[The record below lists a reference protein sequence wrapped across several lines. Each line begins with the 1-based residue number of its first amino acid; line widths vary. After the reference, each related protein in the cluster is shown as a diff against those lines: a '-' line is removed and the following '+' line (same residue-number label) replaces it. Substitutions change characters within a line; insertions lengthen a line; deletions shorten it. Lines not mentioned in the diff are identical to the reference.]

1 MAFKHLALFNGIGGF
16 QLAASWMGWEN
27 VAHVEINPWCN
38 EVVKQHFPESKC
50 YTDIK
55 QFDGTQYKGTIDI
68 ITGGFPC
75 QPFSTAGSR
84 KGNEDDRY
92 LWPEMLRVIRE
103 IQPTYIVAE
112 NVYGIIN
119 QGNGMVFETV
129 CSQMEDAGYEVQP
142 FIIPACAIGAQIRR
156 DRVWFVGRLSNSSG
170 IRFQGDKEFQEGQQ
184 HRARWEAQ
192 HFIDPLYRISRTE
205 YRRGE
210 STFNGGINGVSG
222 ELDELEAIGN
232 AIVPQLAFCIF
243 RAVGFF
249 NAKILHQ
256 TSL

>member
-1 MAFKHLALFNGIGGF
+1 MKHLALFNGIGGF
-16 QLAASWMGWEN
+16 QLAADWMGWEN
-27 VAHVEINPWCN
+27 VVHVEINEWCN
-38 EVVKQHFPESKC
+38 ERIKQHFPGSKC

-55 QFDGTQYKGTIDI
+55 QFNGKEYAGTIDI

-84 KGNEDDRY
+84 KGKEDDRY
-92 LWPEMLRVIRE
+92 LWPEMLRVIKE

-112 NVYGIIN
+112 NVYGICH
-119 QGNGMVFETV
+119 QGNGLVFETV
-129 CSQMEDAGYEVQP
+129 CSQMEDEGYEVQP
-142 FIIPACAIGAQIRR
+142 IIVPACAIGAQIRR
-156 DRVWFVGRLSNSSG
+156 DRVWFIGRLSNPSSIG
-170 IRFQGDKEFQEGQQ
+170 FKSNKEFSERQQ
-184 HRARWEAQ
+184 YRTRRETQ

-232 AIVPQLAFCIF
+232 AIVPQVALKIF
-243 RAVGFF
+243 KAIDKTLDV
-249 NAKILHQ
+249 Q
-256 TSL
+256 WD